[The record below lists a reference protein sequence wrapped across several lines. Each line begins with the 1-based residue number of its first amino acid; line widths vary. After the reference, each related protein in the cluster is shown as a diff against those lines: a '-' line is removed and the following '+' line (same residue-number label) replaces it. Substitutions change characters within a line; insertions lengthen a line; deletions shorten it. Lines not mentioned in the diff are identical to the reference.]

1 MNTLLSL
8 TRKSRRILPRDRQ
21 LKLSRERLLEVKVTL
36 PDPDRELN

>member
-8 TRKSRRILPRDRQ
+8 TRKSRRILPKDKQ
-21 LKLSRERLLEVKVTL
+21 LKLSRKRLLEVKVTL